1 MHVPMDI
8 LAQTA
13 GIKLTHIPFTGAG
26 PAVVALLGGQIDA
39 VSSGPA
45 TILQQVKA
53 GKLRV
58 LAHWGTTA
66 LSVLPDVPSLKDA
79 GFNAEYAQWSGLFI
93 PKDTPEPVAQRLRSA
108 ARVAAQDSRVK
119 EVILGA
125 GSPVLY
131 QDSPEFEKYVQA
143 DARRMVDVVKR
154 IGKVE

>member
-1 MHVPMDI
+1 
-8 LAQTA
+8 
-13 GIKLTHIPFTGAG
+13 
-26 PAVVALLGGQIDA
+26 
-39 VSSGPA
+39 
-45 TILQQVKA
+45 
-53 GKLRV
+53 
-58 LAHWGTTA
+58 
-66 LSVLPDVPSLKDA
+66 VPSLKDA

-93 PKDTPEPVAQRLRSA
+93 PKDTPEPIAQRLRSA
-108 ARVAAQDSRVK
+108 ARAAAQDARVK